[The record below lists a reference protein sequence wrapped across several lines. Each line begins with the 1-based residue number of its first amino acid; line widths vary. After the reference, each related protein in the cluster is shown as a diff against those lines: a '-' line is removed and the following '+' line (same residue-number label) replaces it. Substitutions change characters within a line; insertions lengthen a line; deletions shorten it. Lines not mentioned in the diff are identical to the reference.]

1 MQHYIFLL
9 LFVLSIAHATSRV
22 AYNPITA
29 SDTLGV
35 VADEPMVVFTGSS
48 FGGLSSSPP
57 FTDSNAATNN
67 VVSYVSYNTPQS
79 VFNSNKTPI
88 HVGSSLLRS
97 MNADGFEPSN
107 PLGVNN
113 IEGAKEDSSQV
124 VVSNA
129 DSVSSSALPDS
140 SLYVPWDSFKY
151 ADNKR
156 YTFLGGRPLI
166 KSDVN
171 TLPLVGMGAAYAALF
186 TALHINQNNAW
197 WKDDAGGWHVIE
209 DLEYARFLDKFGHFY
224 TAYIM
229 SVLPG
234 DMLMESGMAQ
244 TPARWIGAG
253 LGLLYNT
260 YVEVEDGY
268 ASNWGFSPSDEI
280 ANFCGSTFY
289 LLQYYFP
296 VLEDF
301 TPRWS
306 YVPSHWVN
314 DASITDRPSTFIDDY
329 NSTTFWL
336 AVNVNNLLPKN
347 IAEYWPDWMMLSAG
361 YGIRNYAV
369 TNSDGTQAP
378 VTRRFMVGIDYDWI
392 KILPEAKFGFL
403 NYVRQWLNYLR
414 LPGPTLEFGDDGVSF
429 GLFYP
434 FAIVVPF

>member
-1 MQHYIFLL
+1 MQYYMFLL
-9 LFVLSIAHATSRV
+9 LFVLSIVDATSR
-22 AYNPITA
+22 ATYNPTSA
-29 SDTLGV
+29 SDTLSMV
-35 VADEPMVVFTGSS
+35 VAEQTVVYTG
-48 FGGLSSSPP
+48 GAVEEKGATLLY
-57 FTDSNAATNN
+57 TDSNPDTYGTPTNGL
-67 VVSYVSYNTPQS
+67 YNTS
-79 VFNSNKTPI
+79 SIIFNSEKTSLQVRSCLSQI
-88 HVGSSLLRS
+88 EREGVLEQRSSFNTHDTDVVKNESLLTT
-97 MNADGFEPSN
+97 
-107 PLGVNN
+107 
-113 IEGAKEDSSQV
+113 DSA
-124 VVSNA
+124 A
-129 DSVSSSALPDS
+129 DSGKLLTDIDS

-166 KSDVN
+166 KSDVS
-171 TLPLVGMGAAYAALF
+171 TLPLVGMGAAYATLF

-197 WKDDAGGWHVIE
+197 WKDDTGGWHVVE

-229 SVLPG
+229 SMVPA

-296 VLEDF
+296 VLENF

-306 YVPSHWVN
+306 YIPSHWVN

-347 IAEYWPDWMMLSAG
+347 LAEYWPDWMMLSAG

-378 VTRRFMVGIDYDWI
+378 VTRRFMIGIDYDWI

-429 GLFYP
+429 GVFYP